1 MHCSRSAKVRL
12 GLVAAAL
19 SLATLLSAAA
29 AHAQANAPAR
39 TQDLVGK
46 ILVAAPDMSDPRF
59 RDTVIYIG
67 RHDAQGAFGLVVNKP
82 QGIGPLEQVLRAF
95 RLRAEPT
102 GARVTVYWGGPVE
115 PGRGFV
121 LHSTDYGTNGAL
133 MVAGDLAVSRVEA
146 IAVAIAEG
154 RGPRATL
161 MTFGYTSWGAG
172 QLDREVQNGGWV
184 VVAQDHGLVFAE
196 PDGTK
201 WKRAY
206 SGFGLDL

>member
-1 MHCSRSAKVRL
+1 MRRVLIAAATF
-12 GLVAAAL
+12 VAAL
-19 SLATLLSAAA
+19 LAAAA

-39 TQDLVGK
+39 TDLVGK
-46 ILVAAPDMSDPRF
+46 ILVAAPGMADPRF
-59 RDTVIYIG
+59 RDAVIYVG
-67 RHDAQGAFGLVVNKP
+67 RHDAHGAFGLVVNKP

-102 GARVTVYWGGPVE
+102 DARVTVYWGGPVE

-133 MVAGDLAVSRVEA
+133 MVAGDLAVSRVES

-154 RGPRATL
+154 RGPRAAL
-161 MTFGYTSWGAG
+161 MMFGYANWGAG
-172 QLDREVQNGGWV
+172 QLDREVQDGGWV